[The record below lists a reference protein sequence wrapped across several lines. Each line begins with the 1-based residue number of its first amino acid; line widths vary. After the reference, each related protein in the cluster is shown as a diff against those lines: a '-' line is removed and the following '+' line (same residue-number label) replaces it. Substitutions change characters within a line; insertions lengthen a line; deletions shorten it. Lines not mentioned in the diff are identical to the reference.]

1 MFPLKNYYESVIK
14 KEIVGMKK
22 EAALK
27 RLGNLLACPVIS
39 KDSKDSV
46 HIRYFSCKL
55 EGAVLLPNMDRW
67 IGTIAL
73 RIDNGVVRESALSVP
88 EKTNQ

>member
-1 MFPLKNYYESVIK
+1 MFPLKNYYESIIK
-14 KEIVGMKK
+14 QEIVGMEK

-46 HIRYFSCKL
+46 HIRCFSCQL
-55 EGAVLLPNMDRW
+55 EGAEMVPNMDRW

-73 RIDNGVVRESALSVP
+73 RIENGVVRESALSVP
-88 EKTNQ
+88 GDKN